1 MHFGENQISLGLIRL
16 SLLST
21 AHHLAFQRQCVRT
34 STNSYI
40 RFLLAMDRSPQL
52 RVCHA
57 LLPSIKRVAHFTL
70 AFALASRRKRL
81 TVQYTTTRRF
91 IMQKARRHTGSCPK
105 AKATVLRPLVGIWF
119 QVLLTRLTAVLF
131 TFHSRYF
138 CAIGRQVVLSLGR
151 WSSRIHTRFH
161 VSGITW
167 DAVSESFP
175 FAYRAV
181 TFCGRPFH
189 AVLLGPLL

>member
-16 SLLST
+16 LLLST
-21 AHHLAFQRQCVRT
+21 AHHPAFQRRCVRT

-57 LLPSIKRVAHFTL
+57 LLPSIKRDAHFAL
-70 AFALASRRKRL
+70 AFAMASRRKRL

-105 AKATVLRPLVGIWF
+105 ARTTVLRPLVGIWF

-138 CAIGRQVVLSLGR
+138 YAIGRQGVLSLGR
-151 WSSRIHTRFH
+151 WSSQIHTGFH
-161 VSGITW
+161 VSGATW
-167 DAVSESFP
+167 ERIQESFP
-175 FAYRAV
+175 FTYRAV
-181 TFCGRPFH
+181 TFYGRPFH
-189 AVLLGPLL
+189 AVLLGLLL